1 MLKKEKMKRAGEES
15 GELSSVSP
23 PKIIKGAKGKKINF
37 SQWRRSKPRANCLI
51 KEFHAFN

>member
-1 MLKKEKMKRAGEES
+1 MKRAGEES

-37 SQWRRSKPRANCLI
+37 SQWRRSKPRANFLI
-51 KEFHAFN
+51 KKIYAFK